1 MFLLV
6 DFNKKIERICTQ
18 HFQEMILGIS
28 EERVSVARSR
38 LTPIW
43 KALLVNDPI
52 SKALICQSR

>member
-38 LTPIW
+38 LTPI
-43 KALLVNDPI
+43 
-52 SKALICQSR
+52 